1 MKIRLWIKWRIARKK
16 VLKRYRELSITE
28 PPEYI
33 EGEGSD
39 QYTERVIKYMFFLF
53 RLNRLGNI
61 AFNHILKEREFLEKA
76 YKTINLIA
84 VLWFCFLICWYIVEF
99 LR

>member
-33 EGEGSD
+33 E
-39 QYTERVIKYMFFLF
+39 
-53 RLNRLGNI
+53 
-61 AFNHILKEREFLEKA
+61 EKA
-76 YKTINLIA
+76 LINTQKEL
-84 VLWFCFLICWYIVEF
+84 LSICSFYSD
-99 LR
+99 